1 MADVHARSVPYGETI
16 MKKAILLISIIILAF
31 LLSSCMLR
39 TNNTSQNTSQIR
51 PALGNI
57 SMPKSFLEQ
66 WFDGVQIFNPSGQ
79 GKVILQL
86 IASSNGI
93 NLTQQSLTQPVLS
106 SLPTDYNSQL
116 LTFSNGGNIPDVS
129 DQWYNNTCWA
139 FATVESLE
147 SAMVAQL
154 GDVAIQSKYPFISDP
169 SSPTLSTQFVSYNDA
184 NWNITTY
191 NSLSYQETNE
201 DEGGNFFFSFYDL
214 VRRGVPLATDFPYYG
229 YYLNSQD
236 DKVAYPYILWDPSND
251 SWPQHLV
258 KPNSTL
264 VINPWQFSNYTTFIN
279 TIKSAIIEYGGL
291 AVQLDVYSNFDTF
304 NLNEPA
310 GPNGWVYPGPSST
323 AYFVGGHAVL
333 LVGWDDN
340 WTYDGVDYGPVW
352 ILENSWGTSWGDNGF
367 WRQPMITASQFSNI
381 PSIPIW
387 QIEGNSMYVPY
398 FGG

>member
-1 MADVHARSVPYGETI
+1 MADVHARSVPYGEAI

-57 SMPKSFLEQ
+57 SMPESFIEQ

-116 LTFSNGGNIPDVS
+116 LTFSNGGNIPDVG

-229 YYLNSQD
+229 YYLNSQG

-251 SWPQHLV
+251 SWLQHLV

-264 VINPWQFSNYTTFIN
+264 VINPWQFSNYTTSIN

-291 AVQLDVYSNFDTF
+291 AVQLDVYSDFDTF

-340 WTYDGVDYGPVW
+340 WTYGGVDYGPVW

-381 PSIPIW
+381 SSIPIW